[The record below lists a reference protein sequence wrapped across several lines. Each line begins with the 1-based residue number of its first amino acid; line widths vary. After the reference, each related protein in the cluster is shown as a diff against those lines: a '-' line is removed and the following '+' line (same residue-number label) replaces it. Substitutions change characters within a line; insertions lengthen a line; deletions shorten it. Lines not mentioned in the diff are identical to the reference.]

1 MSGTAAP
8 TDPRSA
14 QDGGRTPAG
23 AEKPARNTGAAEGA
37 FEAPG
42 ARQRLFIGQM
52 NDGRVSERRRE
63 ILEAA
68 ALLFA
73 ERGYAA
79 TSMRDIAERVGL
91 LGGSLYYHIK
101 SKEALFV
108 EVHDLALEDA
118 GARIR
123 AAAAGLTD
131 PWQRLEAACIRMLE
145 IQLDPHSITMPLM
158 NDFRSVPEPVRQR
171 LVARRDDYE
180 RIFLDIIAALPLDPA
195 IDRKIYRILLLS
207 QLNTV
212 STWYRPGALGP
223 EEIGRQIVTIFRHDG
238 RGPAGAGATA

>member
-1 MSGTAAP
+1 MNGTAAP
-8 TDPRSA
+8 TNPRRDPAQPANHPATEPPPPHGTAATSA
-14 QDGGRTPAG
+14 G
-23 AEKPARNTGAAEGA
+23 TGAGVGLGE
-37 FEAPG
+37 
-42 ARQRLFIGQM
+42 RQKLFIGQM
-52 NDGRVSERRRE
+52 DDGRVSERRRE

-79 TSMRDIAERVGL
+79 SSMRDIAERVGL

-118 GARIR
+118 AVRIR
-123 AAAAGLTD
+123 ASIRGLDD
-131 PWQRLEAACIRMLE
+131 PWARLEAACIQMLE

-158 NDFRSVPEPVRQR
+158 NDFRAVPPPVRSR
-171 LVARRDDYE
+171 LVAKRDDYE
-180 RIFLDIIAALPLDPA
+180 RIFTDLIAALPLADTV
-195 IDRKIYRILLLS
+195 DRRLYRILLLS

-212 STWYRPGALGP
+212 STWYRPEGRTP
-223 EEIGRQIVTIFRHDG
+223 EDIGRQIVSIFRH
-238 RGPAGAGATA
+238 GATA